1 VAVGVPLFLP
11 ISLCLRNNRFAERGG
26 FATFISDAAMTL
38 DTSEISASDPFIRRV
53 LAIIEDAIEAE
64 WPQKEAARNE
74 AAALGWTVERRKSYK
89 AITLT
94 PQRLARLVDGMHET
108 KFRRALLALGAPTPG
123 ELIRKARIR
132 YAARLLTHTRL
143 MVKQI
148 ADRAGY
154 RSEKHFT
161 DVFRAM
167 FDSTPS
173 EYRRSFIQNHSQG
186 NTNP

>member
-1 VAVGVPLFLP
+1 
-11 ISLCLRNNRFAERGG
+11 
-26 FATFISDAAMTL
+26 MTVDPHDL
-38 DTSEISASDPFIRRV
+38 SPCDPFIRRV
-53 LAIIEDAIEAE
+53 LTIIDDAIEAE
-64 WPQKEAARNE
+64 WPKKEAARNE
-74 AAALGWTVERRKSYK
+74 AAALGWTIERRNAYA

-108 KFRRALLALGAPTPG
+108 KFRRALCALGAPTPG
-123 ELIRKARIR
+123 DLIRKARIR

-167 FDSTPS
+167 FDATPS
-173 EYRRSFIQNHSQG
+173 DYRRAFIQNHINQG
-186 NTNP
+186 DPSA